1 MERSI
6 RRALVS
12 VYDKQGLVALC
23 RELHAADVEIL
34 SSGGTARLL
43 ETEGVPVVRV
53 AEYTGSPEIL
63 DGRVKT
69 LHPRIH
75 AGILAI
81 RSNSE
86 HMDELGRHEIEP
98 IDLVIVN
105 LYPFRETAASPDASH
120 DQVVEMIDIGG
131 PTLIRAAS
139 NISTSVPWCDIY
151 RTKPALCTFIVCPFF
166 IVIYS

>member
-1 MERSI
+1 MNHSI

-12 VYDKQGLVALC
+12 VYDKQGVVALC

-43 ETEGVPVVRV
+43 ESEGVPVVKV

-75 AGILAI
+75 AGILAV
-81 RSNSE
+81 RGNSD

-105 LYPFRETAASPDASH
+105 LYPFRETAASPYAIH
-120 DQVVEMIDIGG
+120 DQVVAREEKARG
-131 PTLIRAAS
+131 
-139 NISTSVPWCDIY
+139 
-151 RTKPALCTFIVCPFF
+151 
-166 IVIYS
+166 